1 MAKIR
6 ADRVKET
13 SLFTGLNDIALLGA
27 GAGFKAFGDVCQN
40 GDTFDYAITHEG
52 TSDWETG
59 IGTYVSSTNTAERTT
74 VTASSNSD
82 AKVNFGSG
90 YKQVFITV
98 NGSSFAVIDN
108 AATRIQATG
117 LAIVFGA

>member
-6 ADRVKET
+6 ADRVKES

-27 GAGFKAFGDVCQN
+27 GSGFKAFGDVCQD
-40 GDTFDYAITHEG
+40 GDVFDYAITHEG

-59 IGTYVSSTNTAERTT
+59 VGTYVSAINAIARTT

-82 AKVNFGSG
+82 AKVNFGTG
-90 YKQVFITV
+90 YKQVFMTV
-98 NGSSFAVIDN
+98 NGSSFETIDN
-108 AATRIQATG
+108 AASRVQAAG

>member
-6 ADRVKET
+6 ADRVKES

-27 GAGFKAFGDVCQN
+27 GTGFKSFSDVCQD
-40 GDTFDYAITHEG
+40 GDTFDYAVTHEG
-52 TSDWETG
+52 TSNWETG
-59 IGTYVSSTNTAERTT
+59 TGTYIDSTNTVERTT

-98 NGSSFAVIDN
+98 NGSSFVAVDN
-108 AATRIQATG
+108 AASKVQATG

>member
-6 ADRVKET
+6 ADRVKES

-27 GAGFKAFGDVCQN
+27 GTGFKSFGDVCQD
-40 GDTFDYAITHEG
+40 GDTFDYAVTHEG

-59 IGTYVSSTNTAERTT
+59 VGAYVNSTNTVTRTT
-74 VTASSNSD
+74 VTASSNND
-82 AKVNFGSG
+82 AKVEFGSG

-98 NGSSFAVIDN
+98 NGSSFVAIDN
-108 AATRIQATG
+108 AATRVQATG

>member
-6 ADRVKET
+6 ADRVKES
-13 SLFTGLNDIALLGA
+13 SLFTGLNDVALLGA
-27 GAGFKAFGDVCQN
+27 GAGFKAFGDVCQD

-59 IGTYVSSTNTAERTT
+59 VGTYINSTNTVERTT
-74 VTASSNSD
+74 ITASSNSD
-82 AKVNFGSG
+82 EKVNFGSG
-90 YKQVFITV
+90 YKQIFITV
-98 NGSSFAVIDN
+98 NGSSFQVIDN
-108 AATRIQATG
+108 AATRVQAAG

>member
-6 ADRVKET
+6 ADRVKES
-13 SLFTGLNDIALLGA
+13 SLFTGLNNAALLGA
-27 GAGFKAFGDVCQN
+27 GPGFKSFSNVCQD
-40 GDTFDYAITHEG
+40 GDIFDYAITHEG

-59 IGTYVSSTNTAERTT
+59 IGTYVNSTNTVERTT

-90 YKQVFITV
+90 YKQIFITV
-98 NGSSFAVIDN
+98 NGSSFNLIDN
-108 AATRIQATG
+108 AATRVQATG
-117 LAIVFGA
+117 IALVFGA